1 MFFFVGRRLPISAV
15 NDEKSFLIEQ
25 LSNFIDQQ
33 ARRRFHQQFQ
43 QHHAGKQHGPA
54 PQEMNGPG
62 FSFVLPGNSPN
73 GFLNENDPI
82 TFAVSPNDPRY
93 YQSTPKEEYGELE
106 RKIEIWVKW
115 GTMSHCVSLFF
126 QKLLKMIQVK
136 KTKLRKSSEI

>member
-1 MFFFVGRRLPISAV
+1 MPITAV

-43 QHHAGKQHGPA
+43 QHHAGKQHGPI
-54 PQEMNGPG
+54 PQEISGPG

-73 GFLNENDPI
+73 GFLSENDPI

-93 YQSTPKEEYGELE
+93 YQSTPKEEYG
-106 RKIEIWVKW
+106 
-115 GTMSHCVSLFF
+115 
-126 QKLLKMIQVK
+126 KLRIKNMGQTNNVLYFLQFKKLSMMIQVK
-136 KTKLRKSSEI
+136 KMKLLKNLEI

>member
-1 MFFFVGRRLPISAV
+1 M
-15 NDEKSFLIEQ
+15 NNEKSFLIEQ

-54 PQEMNGPG
+54 APQEINAPGG

-73 GFLNENDPI
+73 GFLNENQAI

-93 YQSTPKEEYGELE
+93 YQSTPKEEYG
-106 RKIEIWVKW
+106 KIEKISLNKTV
-115 GTMSHCVSLFF
+115 SHFKNSP
-126 QKLLKMIQVK
+126 
-136 KTKLRKSSEI
+136 SY